1 MNGPPL
7 KKSISSNK
15 ASHEWLRERLTA
27 LLLIPLTIWFAFFLV
42 RLPSTRLPEL
52 LAWLGSPLN
61 SIPLLGFILMSTY
74 HAWLGLCSIMTD
86 YVQAPVLRRIGLLA
100 IGGLLGGAA
109 ILSAVSL
116 FLLSRTH

>member
-1 MNGPPL
+1 MHGPSL
-7 KKSISSNK
+7 KNPSSTSK

-61 SIPLLGFILMSTY
+61 SVPLLGFIMISTY

-86 YVQAPVLRRIGLLA
+86 YVQAPALRRIGLLA
-100 IGGLLGGAA
+100 IGGLLGGAT
-109 ILSAVSL
+109 ILSAISL
-116 FLLSRTH
+116 FLLSLTH